1 MSTMYLSKSFV
12 LVALTLLAAVVSS
25 SSSSDQP
32 AQPSHRRLLQDR
44 NLAAPTPNV
53 PAAARVPSTGSGS
66 FPASRQGQDDPA
78 QIAASAQHARSRK
91 WLYTIVLPAAVG
103 LLLLT
108 AAACFL
114 LPWRK
119 TAAATIGP
127 WKTGLSGQLQK
138 AFVTGTTTVFATSF
152 CVCSKVSLLV
162 PLATTEIRIKVL
174 SCSVVSSM
182 IGFLDMLLL

>member
-1 MSTMYLSKSFV
+1 MVLNHRGPSDHLMSSLGMSTMCLSKSFV

-25 SSSSDQP
+25 SSSLDLR
-32 AQPSHRRLLQDR
+32 AQPSHRRLLHDR

-53 PAAARVPSTGSGS
+53 PAPAARVPSTGSGS
-66 FPASRQGQDDPA
+66 FPASRQGQDDPTL
-78 QIAASAQHARSRK
+78 IRVAATAQHARSRK

-114 LPWRK
+114 FPWRK

-138 AFVTGTTTVFATSF
+138 AFVTGTGY
-152 CVCSKVSLLV
+152 CIC
-162 PLATTEIRIKVL
+162 
-174 SCSVVSSM
+174 
-182 IGFLDMLLL
+182 